1 MQPPPS
7 QPHRTADYPPPSTSS
22 SQQHPRLTALAPTL
36 SSLSSTSSSSS
47 SSSLSPSL
55 STVGA
60 ELTPYHEG
68 WKVHIANLSSHSPVV
83 QRDALTALHAISQ
96 QSSLHA
102 FHLIA
107 LQILPHLLVLCSA
120 RLPDQSIAALA
131 LSTLAN
137 LSYEQWQQPK
147 QQDYLFQHLYQP
159 ILSALCG
166 PSGEEREERV
176 RIQAYRCM
184 WCLMQRNEKAKQDEK
199 VMRDPILLPTIAR
212 DISGPSEAIRQM
224 CGGMM
229 WAMAEK
235 SAQLPHSLFTQ
246 QFVQIKGVDYVLLA
260 LDPSR
265 PNSADSLYIVLSA
278 LNVLCTDTTAKKRI
292 AQKNG
297 ISMLLKLMIEH
308 PAAMSSSLV
317 IGRLS
322 DVVSTLTFNQP
333 IEREQATRM
342 GAVKQ
347 FSRYLVLACPRGPQ
361 RPGGGRGLTPA
372 MPRLCIAMIALCY
385 RHSAMENEAGR
396 AALMEDVEPAFDAL
410 LSQLTN
416 PVLPAG
422 PSSAIAPALT
432 LSLLAYNN
440 SRLLQKLLDGH
451 ALSHILHFLTPGH
464 AASEEERRRLQH
476 TGLFMLLHLLASSY
490 QPMQE
495 ECMRLKVMHTVIP
508 LLQRRSLLALS
519 LRVLTVLCYRSPD
532 ASTAINRLSDGGV
545 RRQIWN
551 LFKDAGQRRDTQLC
565 CLTAGCLYAIMA
577 KESLRS
583 EEGVK
588 KLVGDVNNSGE
599 AQHAIKLL
607 QTAFANVARQQQQQ
621 QQQQQNSSRAGQPPA
636 GGGGGSENVT
646 AGQHHSQQSS
656 LQQPMRRDERDAML
670 GPVGASGGAGGGLSD
685 ETFGAAVMRNAA
697 PSSDDAMGFLDEL
710 VEMEE
715 QGLLHG

>member
-1 MQPPPS
+1 MP
-7 QPHRTADYPPPSTSS
+7 
-22 SQQHPRLTALAPTL
+22 
-36 SSLSSTSSSSS
+36 
-47 SSSLSPSL
+47 
-55 STVGA
+55 GA
-60 ELTPYHEG
+60 ELTQHHRE
-68 WKVHIANLSSHSPVV
+68 WKALIANLSSPSVST
-83 QRDALTALHAISQ
+83 QRDALGNLHSISQ
-96 QSSLHA
+96 QSSQHA

-107 LQILPHLLVLCSA
+107 LQILPHLLALISA
-120 RLPDQSIAALA
+120 RQPDQSTAALA

-159 ILSALCG
+159 ILATLCSQ
-166 PSGEEREERV
+166 SGEEREERV
-176 RIQAYRCM
+176 RVQAYRCM

-199 VMRDPILLPTIAR
+199 VMRDPTLLPTIAR
-212 DISGPSEAIRQM
+212 DISGQSEAIRQM

-265 PNSADSLYIVLSA
+265 ANSADSLYIVLSA
-278 LNVLCTDTTAKKRI
+278 LNVLCTDGAAKKRI

-347 FSRYLVLACPRGPQ
+347 FSRYLVAACPRTPQ
-361 RPGGGRGLTPA
+361 RPSAGRGLTPA

-385 RHSAMENEAGR
+385 RHPSMEKEDGR
-396 AALMEDVEPAFDAL
+396 AALMADIEPAFDAL
-410 LSQLTN
+410 LAQLTN
-416 PVLPAG
+416 PTLPAG
-422 PSSAIAPALT
+422 PNSAIAPALT

-440 SRLLQKLLDGH
+440 SRLLQKLLDGA
-451 ALSHILHFLTPGH
+451 ALSHILQFLTPSH
-464 AASEEERRRLQH
+464 AATEDERRRLQH
-476 TGLFMLLHLLASSY
+476 TGLFMMVHLLASSY

-495 ECMRLKVMHTVIP
+495 ECMRLKVLHTVIP
-508 LLQRRSLLALS
+508 LLQRRSLLSLS
-519 LRVLTVLCYRSPD
+519 LRVLTVLCYRSPE
-532 ASTAINRLSDGGV
+532 AATAINRLSDGGV

-551 LFKDAGQRRDTQLC
+551 LFKDAGARRDTQLC

-588 KLVGDVNNSGE
+588 KLVGDVNNNGE
-599 AQHAIKLL
+599 AQHAIKSL
-607 QTAFANVARQQQQQ
+607 QSAFANVARQTQQQQKEQQQQQHAQQQQQ
-621 QQQQQNSSRAGQPPA
+621 QQQQQKPPLPGTTAGNDSSHAQHLNKQQQQQQAMRGDARDMMSAGGP
-636 GGGGGSENVT
+636 GGGGG
-646 AGQHHSQQSS
+646 
-656 LQQPMRRDERDAML
+656 
-670 GPVGASGGAGGGLSD
+670 GGGGDDGL
-685 ETFGAAVMRNAA
+685 GAAIMRNAG
-697 PSSDDAMGFLDEL
+697 PSADDAMGFLDEL

-715 QGLLHG
+715 QGLLH

>member
-1 MQPPPS
+1 MTQY
-7 QPHRTADYPPPSTSS
+7 HRDWK
-22 SQQHPRLTALAPTL
+22 AL
-36 SSLSSTSSSSS
+36 
-47 SSSLSPSL
+47 
-55 STVGA
+55 
-60 ELTPYHEG
+60 
-68 WKVHIANLSSHSPVV
+68 IASLSSHSLTI

-96 QSSLHA
+96 QSSQHA

-107 LQILPHLLVLCSA
+107 LQVLPPLLALSSA
-120 RLPDQSIAALA
+120 RTPDQSVAALA

-137 LSYEQWQQPK
+137 LSYEQWQTPK

-159 ILSALCG
+159 ILHTLTGTAA
-166 PSGEEREERV
+166 EEREHAVRV
-176 RIQAYRCM
+176 QAYRCM
-184 WCLMQRNEKAKQDEK
+184 WCLMQRNEKAKADEK
-199 VMRDPILLPTIAR
+199 VMRDPVLLPTIAR

-224 CGGMM
+224 CAGMM

-235 SAQLPHSLFTQ
+235 STHLPHSLFAQ

-260 LDPSR
+260 LDPSLS
-265 PNSADSLYIVLSA
+265 NSADSLYIVLSA
-278 LNVLCTDTTAKKRI
+278 LNVLCTDTAAKKRI

-333 IEREQATRM
+333 NEREQATRM

-347 FSRYLVLACPRGPQ
+347 FSRYLVAACPRGPQ
-361 RPGGGRGLTPA
+361 RTGVGRGLTPA
-372 MPRLCIAMIALCY
+372 MPRLCIAIIALCY
-385 RHSAMENEAGR
+385 RHPQLDSDAGR
-396 AALMEDVEPAFDAL
+396 ASLMADIEPAFDAL

-416 PVLPAG
+416 PTLPAG
-422 PSSAIAPALT
+422 PNSTIAPALT

-440 SRLLQKLLDGH
+440 SRLLQKLLDSQ
-451 ALSHILHFLTPGH
+451 ALSHILHFLTPSH
-464 AASEEERRRLQH
+464 AATEEERRRLQH

-508 LLQRRSLLALS
+508 LLQRRSLIALS
-519 LRVLTVLCYRSPD
+519 LRVLTVLCYRSLE

-545 RRQIWN
+545 RRQIWT

-599 AQHAIKLL
+599 AQNAIKLL

-621 QQQQQNSSRAGQPPA
+621 QQQQHQQQQQQSGSRGGQSAP
-636 GGGGGSENVT
+636 GGGSGRDNIA
-646 AGQHHSQQSS
+646 AGQHHSQQPPQ
-656 LQQPMRRDERDAML
+656 QQPMRREERDKISAHGDDAL
-670 GPVGASGGAGGGLSD
+670 
-685 ETFGAAVMRNAA
+685 GAAVMRNAA
-697 PSSDDAMGFLDEL
+697 PSSDDAVDFLDQL
-710 VEMEE
+710 VQMEE
-715 QGLLHG
+715 ELHQG

>member
-1 MQPPPS
+1 M
-7 QPHRTADYPPPSTSS
+7 A
-22 SQQHPRLTALAPTL
+22 
-36 SSLSSTSSSSS
+36 
-47 SSSLSPSL
+47 
-55 STVGA
+55 GA
-60 ELTPYHEG
+60 ELTQYHRE
-68 WKVHIANLSSHSPVV
+68 WKGLIANLSSPATTV
-83 QRDALTALHAISQ
+83 QRDALASLHGISQ
-96 QSSLHA
+96 QSSQHA

-107 LQILPHLLVLCSA
+107 LQILPQLLSLSSA
-120 RLPDQSIAALA
+120 RLPDQSVAALA

-159 ILSALCG
+159 ILSTLCG
-166 PSGEEREERV
+166 QPSGEEREERV
-176 RIQAYRCM
+176 RVQAYRCM
-184 WCLMQRNEKAKQDEK
+184 WCLMQRNEKVKQDEK
-199 VMRDPILLPTIAR
+199 VMRDPNLLPTIAR

-235 SAQLPHSLFTQ
+235 SSQLPHSLFTQ

-265 PNSADSLYIVLSA
+265 TNSADSLYIVLSA
-278 LNVLCTDTTAKKRI
+278 LNVLCTDSVAKKRI

-297 ISMLLKLMIEH
+297 ISMLLKLLIEH

-347 FSRYLVLACPRGPQ
+347 FSRYLVAACPRGPQ
-361 RPGGGRGLTPA
+361 RPGAGRGLTPA

-385 RHSAMENEAGR
+385 RHPQMENDAGR
-396 AALMEDVEPAFDAL
+396 AALMTDIEPAFDAL

-416 PVLPAG
+416 PSLPAG
-422 PSSAIAPALT
+422 PNSAIAPALT

-440 SRLLQKLLDGH
+440 SRLLQKLLDGQ
-451 ALSHILHFLTPGH
+451 ALSHILQFLTPSH
-464 AASEEERRRLQH
+464 ATTEEERRRLQH

-495 ECMRLKVMHTVIP
+495 ECLRLKVMHTVIP
-508 LLQRRSLLALS
+508 FLQRRSLLALS
-519 LRVLTVLCYRSPD
+519 LRVLTVLCYRSPE

-545 RRQIWN
+545 RRQIWT

-607 QTAFANVARQQQQQ
+607 QTAFANVA
-621 QQQQQNSSRAGQPPA
+621 SAAAAAAAVATTPT
-636 GGGGGSENVT
+636 T
-646 AGQHHSQQSS
+646 AAACAATAAAE
-656 LQQPMRRDERDAML
+656 QQPTRATNCRRGR
-670 GPVGASGGAGGGLSD
+670 
-685 ETFGAAVMRNAA
+685 RW
-697 PSSDDAMGFLDEL
+697 
-710 VEMEE
+710 
-715 QGLLHG
+715 